1 MKMWIKELKGEQV
14 KMSWEDAIKKREL
27 NPSGDEK
34 EKKELL
40 EYLEDIEGKVFYAKR
55 SLKHDEIRIS
65 QRVLVRFEQIKQ
77 ISEDAIEVLKK

>member
-1 MKMWIKELKGEQV
+1 
-14 KMSWEDAIKKREL
+14 MSWEDAIKKREL